1 MQYRHSSFLQRVS
14 YEKELDKPELSSA
27 KLRREVGRYLA
38 RFDLVDAVLKY
49 SSIEVVLVIL
59 RVVLKFC

>member
-1 MQYRHSSFLQRVS
+1 MQYRHSSFILLQRLS

-38 RFDLVDAVLKY
+38 RFDLVD
-49 SSIEVVLVIL
+49 VVV
-59 RVVLKFC
+59 K